1 MQIMKTINL
10 ICGSSD
16 SYHIHSMIK
25 SGTSSRRRRMM
36 IAQTS
41 FRRLILMPI
50 ISPVVIYRANADGS
64 RTITELRFG
73 GKRQVIV
80 FGR

>member
-1 MQIMKTINL
+1 
-10 ICGSSD
+10 
-16 SYHIHSMIK
+16 
-25 SGTSSRRRRMM
+25 MM